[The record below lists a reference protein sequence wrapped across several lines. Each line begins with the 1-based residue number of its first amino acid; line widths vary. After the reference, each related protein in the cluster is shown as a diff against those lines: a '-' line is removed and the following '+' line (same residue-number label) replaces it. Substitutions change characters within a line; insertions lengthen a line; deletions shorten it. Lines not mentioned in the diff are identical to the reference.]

1 MAGTDRKE
9 IAIKCIIFDMDGV
22 LVDTEALH
30 YRVWRQVFSEQ
41 GINVE
46 YEVYKGCI
54 GSTAEFLY
62 GLVDQAYG
70 TSFRGHKELKERF
83 KTIKREILEKEGI
96 QAIDGVKEILSLLQ
110 KDGYSMAV
118 ASSSPQDMID
128 WVAEL
133 AGLSGYFEL
142 MYSAER
148 VERPKPAP
156 DVFLKAAEEMQ
167 MRPEEC
173 LVIEDSANGVRAA
186 KAAGMTC
193 FGFANPGSGNQDLS
207 AADGVFYPFIEME
220 ELWKRVL

>member
-1 MAGTDRKE
+1 M
-9 IAIKCIIFDMDGV
+9 IKCIIFDMDGV

-54 GSTAEFLY
+54 GSTTEYLY
-62 GLVDQAYG
+62 RLVDQAYG
-70 TSFRGHKELKERF
+70 TSFRGNGELKERF
-83 KTIKREILEKEGI
+83 KAIKREILEQEGI
-96 QAIDGVKEILSLLQ
+96 WAIDGVKEILSLLH
-110 KDGYSMAV
+110 KKEYPMAV
-118 ASSSPQDMID
+118 ASSSPQEMID

-133 AGLSGYFEL
+133 AGLGGYFNL

-148 VERPKPAP
+148 VEHPKPAP
-156 DVFLKAAEEMQ
+156 DVFLKTAEKMQ
-167 MRPEEC
+167 MKSEEC

-207 AADGVFYPFIEME
+207 AADGVFYPFEEMK
-220 ELWKRVL
+220 ELLERVL